1 MMSIYTPA
9 HDCLLPLQKYLEAQ
23 HLTVFYKTSVA
34 LLEKE
39 VEVVKKA
46 LGSKWR
52 LDTMSLRY

>member
-1 MMSIYTPA
+1 MPPYGY
-9 HDCLLPLQKYLEAQ
+9 LLSLQKYLEAQ

-46 LGSKWR
+46 LGSKWH
-52 LDTMSLRY
+52 LDTTSLMY